1 MKLPNYYSF
10 MLHPKGFLALIFSLG
25 TAVLVACSSDLGENF
40 SRDPVEVG
48 AFSEV
53 QENIYTGLLQK
64 YVDSDK
70 QIRYQ
75 AWKTSSQDVA
85 ALKSIL
91 SAIAKADTD
100 AMSPSEKKSFL
111 INAYNAMTID
121 LILSHFDETLG
132 SDSSPY
138 PTQRSI
144 RNIGNQDSKVWDVYT
159 WKVGGQELS
168 LNDVEHK
175 ILRPM
180 GDSRIHFAVVCAS
193 KGCPPILNRAFSGV
207 DLDQTLDQL
216 ADDFVN
222 SGKNTKFNAAR
233 NEIKTSHIL
242 DWFSEDFVKH
252 FGSVN
257 SFFAKYVTLLPA
269 DQVQGMRIRYEPY
282 DWLLNES
289 QTPLNDDPVE
299 NPPPGSGSET
309 PPCETPPG
317 SGTENPCPPPSPPG
331 SGTED
336 PPGSGTESGK

>member
-1 MKLPNYYSF
+1 MKLPNSYSF
-10 MLHPKGFLALIFSLG
+10 MWHPKGILALIFSLG
-25 TAVLVACSSDLGENF
+25 AAALVACSSDLGEKF

-48 AFSEV
+48 AFSKV
-53 QENIYTGLLQK
+53 QENTYTGLLQK

-75 AWKTSSQDVA
+75 EWKASSQDVA
-85 ALKSIL
+85 ALQSIL
-91 SAIAKADTD
+91 FAIAKADTG

-132 SDSSPY
+132 GDSSPY
-138 PTQRSI
+138 PAQRSI
-144 RNIGNQDSKVWDVYT
+144 RNIGNQDAKVWDVYS
-159 WKVGGQELS
+159 WKVGGQALS

-180 GDSRIHFAVVCAS
+180 GDSRIHFAIVCAS
-193 KGCPPILNRAFSGV
+193 KGCPPILNRAFSV
-207 DLDQTLDQL
+207 DDLDQTLDQL

-222 SGKNTKFNAAR
+222 SGKNTKFNTAR

-257 SFFAKYVTLLPA
+257 SFFTKYVTVLPA

-282 DWLLNES
+282 DWLLNEA
-289 QTPLNDDPVE
+289 QTPVSEPVE

-317 SGTENPCPPPSPPG
+317 SGTENPCPPPGSGTEVPPG
-331 SGTED
+331 SGTEYV
-336 PPGSGTESGK
+336 K